1 MIDTLH
7 FEAERGGE
15 VLLVADHHVDIFGD
29 LAVDLAGFG
38 LATDRF
44 PERRAV
50 VEIVTHDRPV
60 LLRGL
65 HGFDGQ
71 VGRRFGERGEDAAG
85 VEPTRAEFA
94 EDVIPVEVAAFEL
107 RGRGVSAVGHADRTA
122 YAVAALGKI
131 EAVAHG
137 APDAVILA
145 PFDEIRAHAALHDE
159 VFDKMAD
166 LVVDERGADGG
177 FQPEALAQT
186 SRGIVFAAA
195 FPGGELTRRAHAPLA
210 GIEAQHDFT
219 ERNLVVVAGGF
230 VAERE

>member
-1 MIDTLH
+1 M
-7 FEAERGGE
+7 
-15 VLLVADHHVDIFGD
+15 
-29 LAVDLAGFG
+29 
-38 LATDRF
+38 
-44 PERRAV
+44 
-50 VEIVTHDRPV
+50 

-94 EDVIPVEVAAFEL
+94 EDVIPVEVATFEL
-107 RGRGVSAVGHADRTA
+107 RSRGMSAVRNAHRPTDAE
-122 YAVAALGKI
+122 AALGEI
-131 EAVAHG
+131 EPVAHG
-137 APDAVILA
+137 AADAVILA

-159 VFDKMAD
+159 VLDEMAD
-166 LVVDERGADGG
+166 LIVDERGADRG
-177 FQPEALAQT
+177 FQPEAFAQS
-186 SRGIVFAAA
+186 SRGVVFAAA
-195 FPGGELTRRAHAPLA
+195 FPGGELARRAHAPLA